1 MDYHLNVIVIEQ
13 KKIKQRKK
21 RYKKLIKTKGIS
33 ESYKSKYLNHQEFR
47 NVLFDNKK
55 LDKVEFNT
63 ISIKNQKLFTNKII
77 KDNIRNFNDKRFMI
91 DKFTSIPFE
100 LHV

>member
-1 MDYHLNVIVIEQ
+1 MLFLYNKRKY
-13 KKIKQRKK
+13 KKIKDT
-21 RYKKLIKTKGIS
+21 IKIKGIS

-47 NVLFDNKK
+47 KVLFDNKK

-63 ISIKNQKLFTNKII
+63 MSIKNQKLFTDKII
-77 KDNIRNFNDKRFMI
+77 KDNIKNFNDKRFMI

-100 LHV
+100 LNV